1 MPPDQPIRR
10 PGTVTYHRP
19 PPLLHP
25 HSSRMVAR
33 GHPRSLWSLQSC
45 GCPGRAAAPV
55 PQSFRFRGRS
65 GCAATPVILAIPVT
79 QPPRSHRRSDRM
91 FAPVV
96 RSLRSW
102 FRLPR
107 LLLRP
112 GPAQSRFRSPH
123 GPAVLRPGLQP
134 PSPHTTP
141 RSGTSASVGPPEASV
156 PTQRMPPTQ
165 SPIFPLPLPPPPCHR
180 PRERYL
186 REGSRAFPHPIELQ
200 LYTGRGLLPYR
211 LAPDTTTSSGS
222 RQTRQLGVAV
232 HPPIPSDPASSIPSP
247 CCPAPPFDRLAPRLL
262 RSRFRP
268 TRPAVPRPRLLL
280 AMTPAPPR
288 SRGRSSHAVAP
299 VVPVA
304 QLLRSFRSRSRSG
317 RSGRAAAPVTPVARL
332 PRTLRLHSHS
342 GRGPGSAS
350 DSAPGTPT
358 RRGSFLLAAPVG
370 LLVWAVRYVT

>member
-25 HSSRMVAR
+25 HPSRVVAR

-45 GCPGRAAAPV
+45 GCLGRAVAPV

-107 LLLRP
+107 P

-134 PSPHTTP
+134 PSPYTTP

-186 REGSRAFPHPIELQ
+186 REGSCAFPHPIELQ

-211 LAPDTTTSSGS
+211 LAPDTTTSSG
-222 RQTRQLGVAV
+222 T
-232 HPPIPSDPASSIPSP
+232 SIPSP
-247 CCPAPPFDRLAPRLL
+247 VPGFGNRCLRLPSGLAVDLSPGCGLLPYRLAPDTATRSCRTSTYPFRPRLL
-262 RSRFRP
+262 RPLSLLSGSALRP
-268 TRPAVPRPRLLL
+268 PSP
-280 AMTPAPPR
+280 
-288 SRGRSSHAVAP
+288 AVAP
-299 VVPVA
+299 AHAP
-304 QLLRSFRSRSRSG
+304 RSP
-317 RSGRAAAPVTPVARL
+317 AP
-332 PRTLRLHSHS
+332 
-342 GRGPGSAS
+342 
-350 DSAPGTPT
+350 
-358 RRGSFLLAAPVG
+358 
-370 LLVWAVRYVT
+370 